1 MKETL
6 LIICLLFSII
16 GFSQQTQEESFSYER
31 EWATYLPHINTANTV
46 VDFFTLSDNSL
57 FFFSTHQA
65 SMPFLDN
72 LYPFPPDAEGNLTV
86 GALNLEGPLEWVDK
100 FRLGEE
106 TTSVYNVTIDEDDYI
121 YFVGRTRDSLHI
133 GTPGTHMPEYIPHF
147 YNDTVYVG
155 GQEVIGN
162 FPGYAHFIAK
172 YDTSGNQIWGS
183 YIVGEKS
190 MSSIGRVVKQGDFLY
205 YYGSTNSK
213 SGIATPGTYISTA
226 PAPLPPEITE
236 TYTVSFIMKF
246 DANTG
251 ERLWGT
257 YFPIHELDFTFN
269 TSGNARPAID
279 SAGYAYF
286 NYINTFI
293 KLNPDGTYNS
303 TVSNSDHLI
312 YDFII
317 QFDSEGN
324 IYTLAR
330 NKPNDNTNF
339 DTAGAYKLNITID
352 DEHVLIK
359 LIPNFEKIWAT
370 YLGDNSILY
379 YKNLVINEING
390 ELLISGSTS
399 TSGLATPDAF
409 QPEYG
414 GGDSDAVLMSF
425 DMGTGQRNWFS
436 YYGDND
442 DDHHSGGLLIN
453 NDDSFYFRG
462 LSYGG
467 ENIISEETLYTEAD
481 FGVWYGY
488 VPIPFVAK
496 FVPRKPSSVEQN
508 QEVRFSVYPNPSSDQ
523 VYIEP
528 INQWLDH
535 LQIKIYNL
543 QGKEVSVTA
552 TQMARGYEL
561 DISHLSAGVY
571 VMKIDTGEAVV
582 SYKLVKE

>member
-1 MKETL
+1 MKKPL
-6 LIICLLFSII
+6 LIICLLFAIT
-16 GFSQQTQEESFSYER
+16 GFSQQTQEESFPYDR
-31 EWATYLPHINTANTV
+31 EWATYLPIKVGDTYFSNENLWFSENTNINNIHF
-46 VDFFTLSDNSL
+46 DSL
-57 FFFSTHQA
+57 L
-65 SMPFLDN
+65 PL
-72 LYPFPPDAEGNLTV
+72 PPGAEGNIIL
-86 GALNLEGPLEWVDK
+86 GSLSQEGQIVWADK
-100 FRLGEE
+100 FQLGGD
-106 TTSVYNVTIDEDDYI
+106 NTIGGIAFVDEQDYL
-121 YFVGRTRDSLHI
+121 YAYGKTRDSINI
-133 GTPGTHMPEYIPHF
+133 GTPATHQPEF
-147 YNDTVYVG
+147 TNLWYNDTIYFN
-155 GQEVIGN
+155 GQRIDGT
-162 FPGYAHFIAK
+162 FPKHAE
-172 YDTSGNQIWGS
+172 
-183 YIVGEKS
+183 YIVKLDTLGNRLWGTYIYGEKN
-190 MSSIGRVVKQGDFLY
+190 MTGVPRLYRQDDYLY
-205 YYGSTNSK
+205 YFGFTNSK
-213 SGIATPGTYISTA
+213 TGIATAGTYMFVA
-226 PAPLPPEITE
+226 PPPLPPEVTE
-236 TYTVSFIMKF
+236 TYYVPYLMKF

-303 TVSNSDHLI
+303 TLSNSDNLI

-339 DTAGAYKLNITID
+339 GTAGTYKPNITIE
-352 DEHVLIK
+352 DEHLLIK
-359 LIPNFEKIWAT
+359 LTPNFEKIRAT

-436 YYGDND
+436 YYGDNNE
-442 DDHHSGGLLIN
+442 DHSRGLLIN
-453 NDDSFYFRG
+453 NDGSFYFRG

-528 INQWLDH
+528 
-535 LQIKIYNL
+535 
-543 QGKEVSVTA
+543 
-552 TQMARGYEL
+552 
-561 DISHLSAGVY
+561 
-571 VMKIDTGEAVV
+571 
-582 SYKLVKE
+582 

>member
-1 MKETL
+1 MKKPL
-6 LIICLLFSII
+6 LIICLLFAIT
-16 GFSQQTQEESFSYER
+16 GFSQQTQEESFPYDR
-31 EWATYLPHINTANTV
+31 EWATYLPIKVGDTYFSNENLWFSENTNINNIHF
-46 VDFFTLSDNSL
+46 DSL
-57 FFFSTHQA
+57 L
-65 SMPFLDN
+65 PL
-72 LYPFPPDAEGNLTV
+72 PPGAEGNIIL
-86 GALNLEGPLEWVDK
+86 GSLNPEGQIVWADRFQLGGDNTIGGIAFVD
-100 FRLGEE
+100 EQ
-106 TTSVYNVTIDEDDYI
+106 DYL
-121 YFVGRTRDSLHI
+121 YAYGKTRDSINI
-133 GTPGTHMPEYIPHF
+133 GTPATHQPEF
-147 YNDTVYVG
+147 TNLWYNDTVYFNG
-155 GQEVIGN
+155 EQGIGTY
-162 FPGYAHFIAK
+162 PKHAE
-172 YDTSGNQIWGS
+172 
-183 YIVGEKS
+183 YIVKLDTLGNRLWGTYIYGEKNATGS
-190 MSSIGRVVKQGDFLY
+190 PVLHKRGGYLY
-205 YYGSTNSK
+205 YFGQTNSK
-213 SGIATPGTYISTA
+213 TGIATAGTYMPVA
-226 PAPLPPEITE
+226 PPPLPQEVTA
-236 TYTVSFIMKF
+236 TYSAPYLMKF

-257 YFPIHELDFTFN
+257 YFPIHELNYSPDTY
-269 TSGNARPAID
+269 TEYYIPTID

-286 NYINTFI
+286 PYINTFI

-303 TVSNSDHLI
+303 TLSNSDNLNYQLTI
-312 YDFII
+312 K
-317 QFDSEGN
+317 FDSEGN

-339 DTAGAYKLNITID
+339 GTAGTYKPNKTID
-352 DEHVLIK
+352 DEYLLIK
-359 LIPNFEKIWAT
+359 LTPNFEKIWAT
-370 YLGDNSILY
+370 YLGDMYSTY
-379 YKNLVINEING
+379 YYNNLVINEVDG
-390 ELLISGSTS
+390 ELFVSGDASATGMATS
-399 TSGLATPDAF
+399 DAF

-436 YYGDND
+436 YYGDNNE
-442 DDHHSGGLLIN
+442 DHSRGLLIN
-453 NDDSFYFRG
+453 NDGSFYFRG

-535 LQIKIYNL
+535 LQIKIYTL